1 MIIDIL
7 FVIILILLVLINI
20 FIRIVAQTTKELK
33 NKANLSG
40 FEIARKLSSTF
51 CEEEPHIIKKNG
63 KYLDH
68 YNKER
73 NVIKLSPDVFDGE
86 DVYAGVV
93 AINTALET
101 DPNRKNISLA
111 RKMNAFLVLISYVF
125 IILGSITH
133 NTLIIRLGTLIFIL
147 AFIIEFI
154 LLASLFKSKEE
165 LDKLYEQIEKE
176 RLIKPIENYKKY
188 CLLISLTK
196 IATMPYSF
204 INYFR

>member
-1 MIIDIL
+1 MIIDL
-7 FVIILILLVLINI
+7 FFIIVLILLVLINI
-20 FIRIVAQTTKELK
+20 FIRSVVETTKELK

-188 CLLISLTK
+188 CLLISLSK
-196 IATMPYSF
+196 IATIPYSF

>member
-7 FVIILILLVLINI
+7 FVIVLILLVLINI

-101 DPNRKNISLA
+101 DPNRKNISLT

-133 NTLIIRLGTLIFIL
+133 NILIIRIGTLIFIL

>member
-7 FVIILILLVLINI
+7 FIIVLILLVLINI
-20 FIRIVAQTTKELK
+20 LIRTVAETTKELK

-40 FEIARKLSSTF
+40 FEIARKLTSVY

-86 DVYAGVV
+86 NAYAGIV
-93 AINTALET
+93 AINISLEAE
-101 DPNRKNISLA
+101 PSRKNVAMA
-111 RKMNAFLVLISYVF
+111 RKVNAFLVIISYLF

-133 NTLIIRLGTLIFIL
+133 NVLIIRLGTLIFIL

>member
-7 FVIILILLVLINI
+7 FIIVLILLVLINI
-20 FIRIVAQTTKELK
+20 FVRIVAQTTKELK

-40 FEIARKLSSTF
+40 FEIARKLSSAF

-196 IATMPYSF
+196 IATIPYSF

>member
-7 FVIILILLVLINI
+7 FIIVLILLVLINI
-20 FIRIVAQTTKELK
+20 FIRSVAQTPKELK

-154 LLASLFKSKEE
+154 LLANLFKSKEE

-188 CLLISLTK
+188 CLLLSLSK

>member
-7 FVIILILLVLINI
+7 FVIVLILLVLINI
-20 FIRIVAQTTKELK
+20 FIRSVAQTTKDLK

-40 FEIARKLSSTF
+40 FEIARKLSSAF

>member
-7 FVIILILLVLINI
+7 FIIVLILLVLINI
-20 FIRIVAQTTKELK
+20 FIRSVAQTTKELK

-93 AINTALET
+93 AINTTLET

-133 NTLIIRLGTLIFIL
+133 NTLIIRIGTLIFIL

>member
-7 FVIILILLVLINI
+7 FIIVLILLVLINI
-20 FIRIVAQTTKELK
+20 LIRTVAETTKELK

-40 FEIARKLSSTF
+40 FEIARKLTSVY

-86 DVYAGVV
+86 NAYAGII
-93 AINTALET
+93 AINTALEA

-111 RKMNAFLVLISYVF
+111 RKINAFLVLISYVL

-133 NTLIIRLGTLIFIL
+133 HIFTIRLGTLIFIL
-147 AFIIEFI
+147 AFIIEII
-154 LLASLFKSKEE
+154 LLTSLFKSKEE
-165 LDKLYEQIEKE
+165 LEKLCKQIEKE
-176 RLIKPIENYKKY
+176 HLMKPIENYKKY
-188 CLLISLTK
+188 CLLISLIK
-196 IATMPYSF
+196 VATMPYSF

>member
-1 MIIDIL
+1 MEFKHVPVMLNEVVDGLDI
-7 FVIILILLVLINI
+7 
-20 FIRIVAQTTKELK
+20 KE
-33 NKANLSG
+33 NGIYVDCTIGGAGHS
-40 FEIARKLSSTF
+40 FEIARKLTSVY

-63 KYLDH
+63 KYLDY

-86 DVYAGVV
+86 NAYAGII
-93 AINTALET
+93 AINTALEA

-111 RKMNAFLVLISYVF
+111 RKINAFLVLISYVL
-125 IILGSITH
+125 ITLGSITH
-133 NTLIIRLGTLIFIL
+133 HIFTIRLGTLIFIV

>member
-7 FVIILILLVLINI
+7 FVIVLILLVLINI
-20 FIRIVAQTTKELK
+20 FIRSVAQTTKELK

-40 FEIARKLSSTF
+40 FEIARKLSSAF

-133 NTLIIRLGTLIFIL
+133 NTLIIRIGTLIFIL

>member
-7 FVIILILLVLINI
+7 FIIVLILLVLINI
-20 FIRIVAQTTKELK
+20 FIRSVVETTKELK

-40 FEIARKLSSTF
+40 LEIARKLSSAF

-154 LLASLFKSKEE
+154 LLANLFKSKEE

-188 CLLISLTK
+188 CLLLSLSK

>member
-7 FVIILILLVLINI
+7 FVIVLILLVLINVL
-20 FIRIVAQTTKELK
+20 IRSVTQTTKELN

-40 FEIARKLSSTF
+40 FEIARKLTSVF
-51 CEEEPHIIKKNG
+51 CKEEPHIIKKNG
-63 KYLDH
+63 RYLDH

-86 DVYAGVV
+86 DVYAGIV
-93 AINTALET
+93 AINISLEAE
-101 DPNRKNISLA
+101 PSRKNVALA
-111 RKMNAFLVLISYVF
+111 RKINAFLVIISYLF

-133 NTLIIRLGTLIFIL
+133 NVFIIRLGTLIFIL

-154 LLASLFKSKEE
+154 LLANLFKSKEE

-176 RLIKPIENYKKY
+176 RLIKPTENYKKY
-188 CLLISLTK
+188 CLLLSLSK

>member
-7 FVIILILLVLINI
+7 FIIVLILLVLINI
-20 FIRIVAQTTKELK
+20 FIRSVAETTKELK

-40 FEIARKLSSTF
+40 FEIARKLTSVY

-133 NTLIIRLGTLIFIL
+133 NTLIIRIGTLIFIL

-188 CLLISLTK
+188 CLLISLSK
-196 IATMPYSF
+196 IATIPYSF

>member
-1 MIIDIL
+1 MVIDIL
-7 FVIILILLVLINI
+7 FVIVLILLVLINV
-20 FIRIVAQTTKELK
+20 FIRSVAQTTKELN

-40 FEIARKLSSTF
+40 FEIARKLSSIF

-86 DVYAGVV
+86 DVYAGIV

-101 DPNRKNISLA
+101 DPNRKNVAMA
-111 RKMNAFLVLISYVF
+111 RKVNAFLVIISYVF

-133 NTLIIRLGTLIFIL
+133 NIFIIRLGTLIFIL

-154 LLASLFKSKEE
+154 LLANLFKSKEE
-165 LDKLYEQIEKE
+165 LEKLCQQIEKE

>member
-7 FVIILILLVLINI
+7 FIIVLILLVLINI
-20 FIRIVAQTTKELK
+20 LIRTVAETTKELN

-40 FEIARKLSSTF
+40 FEIARKLTSVY

-63 KYLDH
+63 KYLDY

-86 DVYAGVV
+86 NAYAGII
-93 AINTALET
+93 AINTALEA

-111 RKMNAFLVLISYVF
+111 RKINAFLVLISYVL
-125 IILGSITH
+125 ITLGSITH
-133 NTLIIRLGTLIFIL
+133 HIFTIRLGTLIFIV

-176 RLIKPIENYKKY
+176 RLIKPTENYKKY
-188 CLLISLTK
+188 CLLLSLSK

>member
-7 FVIILILLVLINI
+7 FVIVLILLVLINVL
-20 FIRIVAQTTKELK
+20 IRSVTQTTKELN

-40 FEIARKLSSTF
+40 FEIARKLTSVY

-86 DVYAGVV
+86 NAYAGII
-93 AINTALET
+93 AINTALEA
-101 DPNRKNISLA
+101 DPNRKNISLD
-111 RKMNAFLVLISYVF
+111 RKINAFLVLISYVL

-176 RLIKPIENYKKY
+176 RLIKPTENYKKY
-188 CLLISLTK
+188 CLLLSLSK

>member
-7 FVIILILLVLINI
+7 FIIVLILLVLINI
-20 FIRIVAQTTKELK
+20 FIRSVAQTTKELK

-40 FEIARKLSSTF
+40 FEIARKLSSAF

-133 NTLIIRLGTLIFIL
+133 NTLIIRIGTLIFIL

>member
-7 FVIILILLVLINI
+7 FIIVLILLVLINI
-20 FIRIVAQTTKELK
+20 LIRTVAETTKELK

-40 FEIARKLSSTF
+40 FEIARKLTSVY

-86 DVYAGVV
+86 NAYAGII
-93 AINTALET
+93 AINTALEA
-101 DPNRKNISLA
+101 DPNRKNISML
-111 RKMNAFLVLISYVF
+111 RKINSFLVIISYIF

-133 NTLIIRLGTLIFIL
+133 NIFTIRLGTLIFIV

-176 RLIKPIENYKKY
+176 HLIKPIENYKKY